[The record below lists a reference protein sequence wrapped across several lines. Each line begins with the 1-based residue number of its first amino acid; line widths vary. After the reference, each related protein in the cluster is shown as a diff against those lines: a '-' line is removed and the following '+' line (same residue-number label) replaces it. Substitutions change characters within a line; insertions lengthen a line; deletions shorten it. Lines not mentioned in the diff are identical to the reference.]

1 MPPKIQTR
9 DSNISLTIITN
20 SNNITISLTL
30 IVVWFRAFISKTST
44 SLLLQSLMNQELSFW
59 FFVYKTST
67 KIVQGFGYLFLFLS
81 CVFVLW
87 VFFFICLLCFC
98 FPSSSLKFFL
108 IHVQSLAVFLLIN
121 ALICYGVSVT
131 RNRLMLNRHTEGKK
145 KKSINSASLFHHQNK
160 LLFPIICS
168 FPFSFQQSVS
178 SFGN

>member
-30 IVVWFRAFISKTST
+30 IVVWFRAFISKTTT

-87 VFFFICLLCFC
+87 VFFYLFALLLFSQQQFKVFSYPCTIPCC
-98 FPSSSLKFFL
+98 FPPDQC
-108 IHVQSLAVFLLIN
+108 IDLLWC
-121 ALICYGVSVT
+121 IC
-131 RNRLMLNRHTEGKK
+131 N
-145 KKSINSASLFHHQNK
+145 
-160 LLFPIICS
+160 
-168 FPFSFQQSVS
+168 
-178 SFGN
+178 

>member
-9 DSNISLTIITN
+9 DSNVSLTIITN
-20 SNNITISLTL
+20 SNNISLTQ
-30 IVVWFRAFISKTST
+30 IVAWFRACISKTNT

-59 FFVYKTST
+59 FCIYKTST
-67 KIVQGFGYLFLFLS
+67 KIVRGFGYLFLFLS

-87 VFFFICLLCFC
+87 GFFCLLCFC
-98 FPSSSLKFFL
+98 FPSSGLKFFL
-108 IHVQSLAVFLLIN
+108 IHVQSLAVFLLTN

-131 RNRLMLNRHTEGKK
+131 RNRLMLNRYTEE
-145 KKSINSASLFHHQNK
+145 KKSINSASLFHSQNK

-168 FPFSFQQSVS
+168 FPISFQESVS